1 MTTMAFMVFM
11 CWSMVDAGHQYGEC
25 EPFEP
30 NQKMYTSAEQCKAA
44 IEVDQMVQAIRSHP
58 DYLHK
63 TFKCMGKP
71 VSSWQPVE

>member
-11 CWSMVDAGHQYGEC
+11 CWSVVGASEC
-25 EPFEP
+25 EPFTSP
-30 NQKMYTSAEQCKAA
+30 TSKMHASAEQCKAA
-44 IEVDQMVQAIRSHP
+44 IEADPWVQALLNHP
-58 DYLHK
+58 DYTHK